1 MHLCPFSPAI
11 VAVDQPPTSL
21 LTQANPEDFSPSEG
35 EENEEGEE
43 EEEEEEEEN
52 FDHDEIDPEERRREI
67 EGFYVDSDFEGLEEE
82 GAEYEL
88 PDDQEEELDSSKPT
102 GWLNQSLDPERM
114 VNGCAEVWKVL
125 KQVHPGTRIHEG
137 ALGLLVQL
145 VQHCGDQLS
154 LIGIEL
160 ASTSTMEDHL
170 VITSREI
177 QTAVRL
183 MFPGQLAKHAVSEG
197 TKAVTKYT
205 SS

>member
-1 MHLCPFSPAI
+1 M
-11 VAVDQPPTSL
+11 
-21 LTQANPEDFSPSEG
+21 NPSA
-35 EENEEGEE
+35 
-43 EEEEEEEEN
+43 
-52 FDHDEIDPEERRREI
+52 
-67 EGFYVDSDFEGLEEE
+67 DFEGLEEE

-114 VNGCAEVWKVL
+114 VNGRAEVWKVL
-125 KQVHPGTRIHEG
+125 KQIHPETDIHEG
-137 ALGLLVQL
+137 ALELLVQL

-183 MFPGQLAKHAVSEG
+183 MFPGELAKHAVSEG
-197 TKAVTKYT
+197 TKAVTKY
-205 SS
+205 SEEQRAAAQQRAVEQRRAADMQIEYMMALHDNEM